1 MRSLYKI
8 CLIGLITTL
17 FTSCVEE
24 IEFETAAIEDYLVV
38 DARLTDEMKK
48 HQVVLSRTYGINDS
62 VGSNPVSNARVFIR
76 VSDGST
82 LEFNEKAPGL
92 YESSTE
98 FQAEAGKT
106 YKLNLETTSGEVY
119 ESEPEE
125 LLQSGELQDIMVERR
140 FFENRDGVAIT
151 INSTA
156 GVEAPAYY
164 KYEYEETYKF
174 ESPYRYSTNLKYDQ
188 ETGSFYED
196 WKEVDEQTCY
206 NTEVSNELLLASTGN
221 LESGNLDNF
230 LVRFFDAGAPE
241 ISFRYSI
248 LVKQLAIS
256 ERAYSYYSTLKE
268 LSTNNNLFSQVQPG
282 FLAGNILAVNEEK
295 DAIGFFTISSV
306 SKKRIF
312 FNFED
317 VHDFTDRR
325 SYFATECSPGAPE
338 LVGPMA
344 DIVIDQLNDGSI
356 KFIGPNL
363 LPEPGEGPY
372 VFINAPC
379 VDCRF
384 FGELDPPD
392 FWIE

>member
-1 MRSLYKI
+1 M
-8 CLIGLITTL
+8 
-17 FTSCVEE
+17 
-24 IEFETAAIEDYLVV
+24 
-38 DARLTDEMKK
+38 
-48 HQVVLSRTYGINDS
+48 
-62 VGSNPVSNARVFIR
+62 
-76 VSDGST
+76 
-82 LEFNEKAPGL
+82 
-92 YESSTE
+92 
-98 FQAEAGKT
+98 
-106 YKLNLETTSGEVY
+106 
-119 ESEPEE
+119 
-125 LLQSGELQDIMVERR
+125 LQGGELEDIMVERR
-140 FFENRDGVAIT
+140 TYENRDGVAIT
-151 INSTA
+151 INNRA
-156 GVEAPAYY
+156 GEEATSFY

-174 ESPYRYSTNLKYDQ
+174 ESPYRYSTDLNYDQ
-188 ETGSFYED
+188 ETGSFYEE

-206 NTEVSNELLLASTGN
+206 NTEVSTELLLASTGN

-256 ERAYSYYSTLKE
+256 ERAYSYYSTLQE
-268 LSTNNNLFSQVQPG
+268 LSSNNNLFSQVQPG
-282 FLAGNILAVNEEK
+282 FLAGNIRSLDGNREG
-295 DAIGFFTISSV
+295 IGFFTVSSV
-306 SKKRIF
+306 SEKRIF

-338 LVGPMA
+338 LTGPMA
-344 DIVIDQLNDGSI
+344 DIVIDQLNDGFI

-363 LPEPGEGPY
+363 EPEPEEGPY

-384 FGELDPPD
+384 FGELEPPD